1 MFRVIGVADFNKEFE
16 ELKKRG
22 KQGDGESIYLVKIIE
37 KGIEKLKYDYK
48 YGDHISKEK
57 IPKEEIFAISFS
69 DTRLYHDC
77 LIVRLCSDVRVDRER
92 SGSNIVRR

>member
-1 MFRVIGVADFNKEFE
+1 MYENNYQSNVITQVDSTHRKAGGSALRKVLYESAFSRAD
-16 ELKKRG
+16 R
-22 KQGDGESIYLVKIIE
+22 
-37 KGIEKLKYDYK
+37 
-48 YGDHISKEK
+48 
-57 IPKEEIFAISFS
+57 KEEIFAISFS